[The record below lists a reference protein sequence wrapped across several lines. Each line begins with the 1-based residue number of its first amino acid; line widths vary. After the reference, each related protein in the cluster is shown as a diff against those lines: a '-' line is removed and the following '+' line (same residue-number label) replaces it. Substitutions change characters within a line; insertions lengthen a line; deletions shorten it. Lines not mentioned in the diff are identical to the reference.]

1 MNERSPS
8 RAVWVLPRRG
18 ERTTVALAALGF
30 FGVMLW
36 YFPLR
41 SLRDALAAERGVRD
55 LPWLFTGTW
64 LGMLAINPPFAW
76 LVARLSR
83 RVSLGLVFHL
93 AAACLLGFYFLLG
106 HPERFAARASGAVFY
121 VWLSVFNLFTIS
133 IAWAIFSECFSLE
146 QGKRCFGWVGLGGTL
161 GAIAGSQWAESWA
174 HSGRDPLRLLLSSA
188 LMIELFWPVLAWI
201 VRHPLRS
208 DTEATPAAREAA
220 LGGGVLE
227 GLRLTLR
234 TPVLFLVAL
243 FLLSQTAGSAFL
255 YSEQQSLVA
264 SELPDRAARTAW
276 LARTERWG
284 QIVTLGAQLL
294 LTAPLLSWLGI
305 GFALLLYPLGS
316 MFLFTWLATSPG
328 LAAVFAARVG
338 ARGLDAASSRPARE
352 ALFTL
357 ASRAGRFKAK
367 PFLDTFV
374 YRSGDVAGSWLFRA
388 GHETLQ
394 LSLSG
399 LALFAT
405 ALGAVGVGLAVL
417 LGRRIR
423 ESEAARPAQ
432 HRTL

>member
-1 MNERSPS
+1 
-8 RAVWVLPRRG
+8 
-18 ERTTVALAALGF
+18 
-30 FGVMLW
+30 
-36 YFPLR
+36 
-41 SLRDALAAERGVRD
+41 
-55 LPWLFTGTW
+55 
-64 LGMLAINPPFAW
+64 
-76 LVARLSR
+76 
-83 RVSLGLVFHL
+83 
-93 AAACLLGFYFLLG
+93 
-106 HPERFAARASGAVFY
+106 
-121 VWLSVFNLFTIS
+121 
-133 IAWAIFSECFSLE
+133 
-146 QGKRCFGWVGLGGTL
+146 
-161 GAIAGSQWAESWA
+161 
-174 HSGRDPLRLLLSSA
+174 
-188 LMIELFWPVLAWI
+188 
-201 VRHPLRS
+201 
-208 DTEATPAAREAA
+208 
-220 LGGGVLE
+220 VLE

-405 ALGAVGVGLAVL
+405 AFGAVGVGLAVL